1 MAMRDQRPYASRS
14 RTARRPKPPEP
25 LPAPLWG
32 VVPRPVGM
40 RRATHAR
47 LVRKHN
53 RLLQR
58 LQRAPYR
65 PFPGRVRKQIE
76 TRLRNQLRRVR
87 RRLRLPE
94 PEPRR
99 RQWYPVS
106 AAADFLGISSR
117 TLLRWSA
124 AGRIETWQTPG
135 GHRRFHARGLA
146 RLREAGRV

>member
-1 MAMRDQRPYASRS
+1 MEMLDRWPHASHRRTASRQ
-14 RTARRPKPPEP
+14 KPPEP
-25 LPAPLWG
+25 LPARLWG
-32 VVPRPVGM
+32 VVARPAGM
-40 RRATHAR
+40 RRATHGR

-58 LQRAPYR
+58 LQLVPYR
-65 PFPGRVRKQIE
+65 PFPERVRKRIE

-99 RQWYPVS
+99 RRWYAVS
-106 AAADFLGISSR
+106 GAADVLGISSR

-135 GHRRFHARGLA
+135 GHRRFRASDLA
-146 RLREAGRV
+146 RLREAMRA

>member
-1 MAMRDQRPYASRS
+1 MEMLDRWPHASHR
-14 RTARRPKPPEP
+14 RTSGRQKLAAP

-32 VVPRPVGM
+32 VVPRPASM
-40 RRATHAR
+40 RRATHGR

-58 LQRAPYR
+58 LQRVPYR
-65 PFPGRVRKQIE
+65 PFPGRVRKRIE

-87 RRLRLPE
+87 RRLCLPE
-94 PEPRR
+94 AEPRR
-99 RQWYPVS
+99 RRWYPVS
-106 AAADFLGISSR
+106 AAADFLAISPR

-135 GHRRFHARGLA
+135 GHRRFHARDLA
-146 RLREAGRV
+146 RLREGMRV